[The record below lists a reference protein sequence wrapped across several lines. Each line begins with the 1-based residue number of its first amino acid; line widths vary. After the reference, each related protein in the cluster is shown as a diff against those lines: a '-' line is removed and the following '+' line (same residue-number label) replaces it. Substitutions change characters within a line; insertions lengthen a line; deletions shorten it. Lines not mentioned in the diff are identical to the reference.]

1 MIKVNITNT
10 YRIDTAP
17 QRDNDKRLKEEQRR
31 LGKVGAMVERKMVQ
45 LEAEADAGKLLHHS
59 DDRTA
64 AAAEKRFMETTI
76 PADSDKYRSS
86 FNIKTAE
93 SRDDREANRA
103 AALDPANSPADHPD
117 SEKPEFVE
125 QRQSIKA
132 ADRRESDDQR
142 LARAKEH
149 ADLEQDSYRST
160 EALEPEHIDL
170 LSEQRGSR
178 SVLEEFLEKMLAQ
191 SRNQQSI
198 YNERVDGQLEA
209 SANAHAETAEMLDQQ
224 EALERDATLG
234 AVDALHQREQA
245 RDDRDE
251 AMLAVHKK
259 IHQAYLE
266 QLDERMRGSQKVV
279 AALEINEHQVEPAQE
294 LRQQAAS
301 AATPAGQLVL
311 PEDYARRLSEALESY
326 QSESSQRV
334 PLVALQRE
342 GVFGLSSAGRNL
354 SITDFIRQKEFE
366 YNLDQRP
373 FTVDDFLHETENAIY
388 ETLNNGNSS
397 SVAGT
402 LLQAAEA
409 VNSFRNHMI
418 RAAEVPDTVPV
429 ESAMQEEPAAHPW
442 QDDEQ

>member
-10 YRIDTAP
+10 YRIDTSL
-17 QRDNDKRLKEEQRR
+17 QRDNEKRLKEDQRR
-31 LGKVGAMVERKMVQ
+31 IGKVGAMVERKMGQ
-45 LEAEADAGKLLHHS
+45 LEAEADASKLLHHS

-76 PADSDKYRSS
+76 PADSGKYRSS
-86 FNIKTAE
+86 FDVKPSE
-93 SRDDREANRA
+93 SRDDREANLA
-103 AALDPANSPADHPD
+103 AAVDPVKPPADRSD
-117 SEKPEFVE
+117 SKKPEFVE

-132 ADRRESDDQR
+132 ADHKETDVQR
-142 LARAKEH
+142 LTRAKEL
-149 ADLEQDSYRST
+149 ADSEHDSYGSA
-160 EALEPEHIDL
+160 EPLEPEHIDL

-209 SANAHAETAEMLDQQ
+209 SASTHAETTEMLDQR
-224 EALERDATLG
+224 EALEREATLG
-234 AVDALHQREQA
+234 VVDALQQREQA

-266 QLDERMRGSQKVV
+266 QLDERMRGTQKVV
-279 AALEINEHQVEPAQE
+279 AALEINEQQVESGQE
-294 LRQQAAS
+294 LKLQEVPEEKPS
-301 AATPAGQLVL
+301 GQFVL
-311 PEDYARRLSEALESY
+311 PADYARRLSEALESY
-326 QSESSQRV
+326 QTEHSQRV
-334 PLVALQRE
+334 PLAALQRE
-342 GVFGLSSAGRNL
+342 GVFGLSSGGRNL

-397 SVAGT
+397 SVAGA

-418 RAAEVPDTVPV
+418 RAAEVPSATAAESTVKG
-429 ESAMQEEPAAHPW
+429 ESVAHPW
-442 QDDEQ
+442 QDDER